1 MLVDSIQRWFKSI
14 CNCEISK
21 FQQQIVTCLDNTT
34 ANITTVFPP
43 DENNTAQAMINKI
56 VNYMHGQNHDIAYLQ
71 SGWTVCLNA
80 DCEWKLDN
88 ITDNSTAAVEESDD
102 DNNFIPQIV
111 GLVVGI
117 LLCIIIGSFLCIFL
131 VVRRIHKK
139 SRLVNW
145 CSYIGQLV

>member
-1 MLVDSIQRWFKSI
+1 MLVSVIQRWFESV

-21 FQQQIVTCLDNTT
+21 FQQPSVTCLDSMT
-34 ANITTVFPP
+34 ANVTTVFQS
-43 DENNTAQAMINKI
+43 DENNTAQAMVDKI
-56 VNYMHGQNHDIAYLQ
+56 VNYMHGQNHDIVYLQ

-88 ITDNSTAAVEESDD
+88 ITDNSTTAVEESDD

-117 LLCIIIGSFLCIFL
+117 LLCIIIGSFLCIFFI
-131 VVRRIHKK
+131 VRRMNKK
-139 SRLVNW
+139 SK
-145 CSYIGQLV
+145 